1 MAECKPEDCI
11 ESISITFMTTTMK
24 KYLNM
29 LLLPAIVAVS
39 SCGLDNY
46 DAPESKLMGRVVY
59 NGEPVGVRG
68 TGEAVQ
74 LQLYQD
80 GYELRDPIPVYVG
93 QDGTFEAKL
102 FDGEYKLVTRD
113 NNGPWVNDRDTTV
126 VNVNGTANV
135 DIEVTPFYTV
145 SNVQLALSG
154 SSANASFQVN
164 EIASGTDI
172 DYVMILVGKTS
183 FVDDVSYTARVDIND
198 ATAGSTVT
206 GSIDLAN
213 NTDFQSGGPLYARVG
228 LRPTGKDQAIYSQ
241 VVKLR

>member
-1 MAECKPEDCI
+1 
-11 ESISITFMTTTMK
+11 MTTMR
-24 KYLNM
+24 KYVNM

-59 NGEPVGVRG
+59 NGEPVGVKG

-80 GYELRDPIPVYVG
+80 GYELRDPIPVFVG

-126 VNVNGTANV
+126 INVKGTANV
-135 DIEVTPFYTV
+135 DIEVTPFYTL

-154 SSANASFQVN
+154 SSVNTSFQIN
-164 EIASGTDI
+164 EVAGGRDI
-172 DYVMILVGKTS
+172 DYVLILAGVTS
-183 FVDDVSYTARVDIND
+183 FVDDVSYTERREIRGLNS
-198 ATAGSTVT
+198 GSTIT
-206 GSIDLAN
+206 EALDLAN
-213 NTDFQSGGPLYARVG
+213 NADFKAGKPIFARVG
-228 LRPTGKDQAIYSQ
+228 LRPAGKDQAIYSQ
-241 VVKLR
+241 VVRLR

>member
-1 MAECKPEDCI
+1 
-11 ESISITFMTTTMK
+11 MTTTMK

-46 DAPESKLMGRVVY
+46 DAPESKLVGRVVY

-93 QDGTFEAKL
+93 QDGSFEAKL
-102 FDGEYKLVTRD
+102 FDGEYKLVTRN

-126 VNVNGTANV
+126 VNVKGTANV
-135 DIEVTPFYTV
+135 DIEVTPFYTL
-145 SNVQLALSG
+145 SNVQLSLSG
-154 SSANASFQVN
+154 STANASFQIN
-164 EIASGTDI
+164 EVAGGLDI
-172 DYVMILVGKTS
+172 DYVMILVSKTS

-198 ATAGSTVT
+198 AAAGSTVT
-206 GSIDLAN
+206 GSIDLTN
-213 NTDFQSGGPLYARVG
+213 NDDFKSGRALYARVG
-228 LRPTGKDQAIYSQ
+228 LRPVGKDQAIYSQ

>member
-1 MAECKPEDCI
+1 MR
-11 ESISITFMTTTMK
+11 
-24 KYLNM
+24 KYVNM

-46 DAPESKLMGRVVY
+46 DEPESKLLGRVVY

-80 GYELRDPIPVYVG
+80 GYELHSPIPVYVG

-126 VNVNGTANV
+126 INVKGTANV
-135 DIEVTPFYTV
+135 DIEVTPFYTL
-145 SNVQLALSG
+145 SNVQLALNG
-154 SSANASFQVN
+154 SSVNASFQIN
-164 EIASGTDI
+164 EVAGGRDI
-172 DYVMILVGKTS
+172 DYVLILAGKTS
-183 FVDDVSYTARVDIND
+183 FVDDVSYTERLEIKGL
-198 ATAGSTVT
+198 TPGSTITEVL
-206 GSIDLAN
+206 DLAN
-213 NTDFQSGGPLYARVG
+213 NADFKSGKPVFARIA
-228 LRPTGKDQAIYSQ
+228 LRSVGKDQAIYSQ
-241 VVKLR
+241 VVRLR

>member
-1 MAECKPEDCI
+1 MI
-11 ESISITFMTTTMK
+11 TTMK
-24 KYLNM
+24 KYVNM

-46 DAPESKLMGRVVY
+46 DAPESKILGRVVY

-80 GYELRDPIPVYVG
+80 GYELRNPIPVYVG
-93 QDGTFEAKL
+93 QDGTFEAKV

-126 VNVNGTANV
+126 INVKGTANV
-135 DIEVTPFYTV
+135 DKEVTPFYTL
-145 SNVQLALSG
+145 SNVQLSLNG
-154 SSANASFQVN
+154 NNANASFQIN
-164 EIASGTDI
+164 EVAGGRDI

-183 FVDDVSYTARVDIND
+183 FVDDVSYTARLDIND
-198 ATAGSTVT
+198 VTAGSTIT
-206 GSIDLAN
+206 EALDLTN
-213 NTDFQSGGPLYARVG
+213 NADFKSGRALFARVG
-228 LRPTGKDQAIYSQ
+228 LRPAGKDQAIYSQ

>member
-1 MAECKPEDCI
+1 MI
-11 ESISITFMTTTMK
+11 TTMK

-29 LLLPAIVAVS
+29 LLFPAIVAVS

-46 DAPESKLMGRVVY
+46 DAPESKLHGRVVY
-59 NGEPVGVRG
+59 NGEPIGVRG

-80 GYELRDPIPVYVG
+80 GYELRDPIPVYVT

-126 VNVNGTANV
+126 VSVNGTANV
-135 DIEVTPFYTV
+135 DVEVTPFFTL
-145 SNVQLALSG
+145 SNVQLSLNG
-154 SSANASFQVN
+154 SSVDASFQIN
-164 EIASGTDI
+164 DITEDREI

-183 FVDDVSYTARVDIND
+183 FVDDVSYTIRSDMEDLPV
-198 ATAGSTVT
+198 GSTIT
-206 GSIDLAN
+206 EALDLADN
-213 NTDFQSGGPLYARVG
+213 GDFQSGSPLFARVG
-228 LRPTGKDQAIYSQ
+228 LRPVGKDQSIYSQ
-241 VVKLR
+241 VVRLR

>member
-1 MAECKPEDCI
+1 
-11 ESISITFMTTTMK
+11 
-24 KYLNM
+24 M

-46 DAPESKLMGRVVY
+46 DAPESKILGRVVY

-80 GYELRDPIPVYVG
+80 GYELGSPIPVYVA
-93 QDGTFEAKL
+93 QDGSFEAL
-102 FDGEYKLVTRD
+102 VFDGEYKLVTRD

-126 VNVNGTANV
+126 VNVKGTANV
-135 DIEVTPFYTV
+135 DIEVTPFYTL
-145 SNVQLALSG
+145 SNVQLSLSG
-154 SSANASFQVN
+154 NTANASFQVN
-164 EIASGTDI
+164 EVAGGRDI
-172 DYVMILVGKTS
+172 EYVMILVGKTS
-183 FVDDVSYTARVDIND
+183 FVDDVSYTARVDINEV
-198 ATAGSTVT
+198 AAGSTVT

-213 NTDFQSGGPLYARVG
+213 NADFQSGKALYARVG
-228 LRPTGKDQAIYSQ
+228 LRPVGKDQAIYSQ

>member
-1 MAECKPEDCI
+1 MI
-11 ESISITFMTTTMK
+11 ITMR
-24 KYLNM
+24 KYVNM

-46 DAPESKLMGRVVY
+46 DEPESKLLGRVVY

-80 GYELRDPIPVYVG
+80 GYELHSPIPVYVG

-126 VNVNGTANV
+126 INVKGTANV
-135 DIEVTPFYTV
+135 DIEVTPFYTL
-145 SNVQLALSG
+145 SNVQLALNG
-154 SSANASFQVN
+154 SSVNASFQIN
-164 EIASGTDI
+164 EVAGGRDI
-172 DYVMILVGKTS
+172 DYVLILAGKTS
-183 FVDDVSYTARVDIND
+183 FVDDVSYTERLEIKGL
-198 ATAGSTVT
+198 TPGSTITEVL
-206 GSIDLAN
+206 DLAN
-213 NTDFQSGGPLYARVG
+213 NADFKAGKPVFARIA
-228 LRPTGKDQAIYSQ
+228 LRSVGKDQAIYSQ
-241 VVKLR
+241 VVRLR